1 MTWKDEQ
8 EAEINRDRE
17 EEEEEED
24 TARWLWTSS
33 SGGGVWR
40 PLTRT
45 LDSGSGAASH
55 GQRRRRPK
63 PSLVTAKCPAL
74 QRPRTAAERDIIS
87 VVSPAI
93 SESCRPCL
101 SRGGR
106 AGGQAGG
113 HLSFCGRLNEILA
126 GFFFSLFSWGL
137 AIKSG
142 TKEAAAAN
150 VI

>member
-17 EEEEEED
+17 EEEEEEED
-24 TARWLWTSS
+24 TARCSS

-45 LDSGSGAASH
+45 LDSGSGAVSH
-55 GQRRRRPK
+55 GQQRRRPK
-63 PSLVTAKCPAL
+63 PSLVTTKCPAL
-74 QRPRTAAERDIIS
+74 QRPCTAAERDIIS

-106 AGGQAGG
+106 AGG
-113 HLSFCGRLNEILA
+113 HLSFCDRLNEILA
-126 GFFFSLFSWGL
+126 GFFLSLFSWGL